1 MQNGEKV
8 KYDKDSNAS
17 VPEIRF
23 WGRLN
28 EYFLE
33 DDYIFSRRMLF
44 FFFVVFVVVV
54 SCGGGVLLFSDHN
67 KYSVE
72 MELIFF

>member
-33 DDYIFSRRMLF
+33 DDYIFSF
-44 FFFVVFVVVV
+44 NVCCVVV
-54 SCGGGVLLFSDHN
+54 GGSFFSACSDHN
-67 KYSVE
+67 KYFDG
-72 MELIFF
+72 ME